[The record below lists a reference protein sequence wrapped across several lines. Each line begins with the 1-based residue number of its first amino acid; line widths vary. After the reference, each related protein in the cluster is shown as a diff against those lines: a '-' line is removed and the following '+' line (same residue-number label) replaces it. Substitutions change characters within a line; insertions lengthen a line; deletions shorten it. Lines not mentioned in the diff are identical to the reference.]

1 MEKEREATL
10 VAYFTIKGK
19 EETAGTTKIA
29 AKLGKVLDQKGIK
42 YDKFAIIP
50 MEEYPVDPANFEL
63 ATKAEKENR
72 SRPELVGK
80 YSGMKDVKDIFLIV
94 PNWYDSLPMGVFTFL
109 DTYDFAD
116 KRIVPIVVH
125 AGDGGQNI
133 VNELRAFLHKVW
145 IMPAVEV
152 KDSDLDSS
160 DAEIA
165 KAVEEM
171 LEESKSKY

>member
-10 VAYFTIKGK
+10 VAYFAIKGK
-19 EETAGTTKIA
+19 EESAATAKIA
-29 AKLGKVLDQKGIK
+29 AKLGKVLTEKGIK
-42 YDKFAIIP
+42 FDQFAIIP
-50 MEEYPVDPANFEL
+50 TEEYPTDPANFEL
-63 ATKAEKENR
+63 ATKTEKDHR

-109 DTYDFAD
+109 DEYDFAE
-116 KRIVPIVVH
+116 KRFVPVVVH
-125 AGDGGQNI
+125 AGDGSKNI

-145 IMPAVEV
+145 IMPAVEI

-160 DAEIA
+160 DAAIA